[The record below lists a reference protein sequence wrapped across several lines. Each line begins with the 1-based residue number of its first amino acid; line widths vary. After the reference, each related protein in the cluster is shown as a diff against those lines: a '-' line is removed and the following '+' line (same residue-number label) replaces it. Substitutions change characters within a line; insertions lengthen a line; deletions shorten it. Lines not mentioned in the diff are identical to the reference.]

1 MRIDKF
7 LSQLKYVSRHDVV
20 KFLNEHEVTYGNQR
34 ILSQRTQV
42 DPHEHTIYLDGV
54 PIFYKEHIYLKLY
67 KPKGYLSAN
76 RDPLHPCAIELI
88 KSPYDRFDLSIA
100 GRLDID
106 SEGLLILSNHGSI
119 IHQIISPRSHLP
131 KIYEVSLDRPFNS
144 FQQLFDGVTILDGN
158 NEPYLAK
165 ALHLEVKDDLTYI
178 TIDEGKFH
186 QVKRMFKAVG
196 YTVINLKRIQ
206 VGKLTLGT
214 LSPGEYE
221 EFSLEEL
228 F

>member
-7 LSQLKYVSRHDVV
+7 LSQLKYVSRHDVPR
-20 KFLNEHEVTYGNQR
+20 FLNDHVVTYKNERIFSQR
-34 ILSQRTQV
+34 IQV
-42 DPHEHTIYLDGV
+42 EPNVAPIYLDGD
-54 PIFYKEHIYLKLY
+54 PIFYKETIYLKLY

-76 RDPLHPCAIELI
+76 TDPRHPCAVDLI
-88 KSPYDRFDLSIA
+88 KAPYDRFDLAIA

-106 SEGLLILSNHGSI
+106 SEGLLILSNHGSM

-131 KIYEVSLDRPFNS
+131 KVYEATLDRPFQNE
-144 FQQLFDGVTILDGN
+144 QKLLDGVTILDGK

-165 ALHLEVKDDLTYI
+165 ALEIHSKDDLTII

-186 QVKRMFKAVG
+186 QVKRMFHAVG
-196 YTVINLKRIQ
+196 YTVLNLKRIQ
-206 VGKLTLGT
+206 IGKLSLGS
-214 LSPGEYE
+214 LNPGEYE
-221 EFSLEEL
+221 EFTLEDL

>member
-20 KFLNEHEVTYGNQR
+20 NFLKEHEVIYCEER
-34 ILSQRTQV
+34 IHSQRTQV
-42 DPHEHTIYLDGV
+42 DPNANPIYLDGI
-54 PIFYKEHIYLKLY
+54 PIYFKENIYLKLY

-76 RDPLHPCAIELI
+76 TDPIHPCAIDLI
-88 KSPYDRFDLSIA
+88 KEPYRRFELSIA

-131 KIYEVSLDRPFNS
+131 KVYEVELDRPFKSN
-144 FQQLFDGVTILDGN
+144 QALIDGVTVLDGKD
-158 NEPYLAK
+158 EPYLAK
-165 ALHLEVKDDLTYI
+165 ALHVETKDNFTYI

-196 YTVINLKRIQ
+196 YTVTNLKRIQ

-214 LSPGEYE
+214 LKPGEYE
-221 EFSLEEL
+221 EFILEDL